1 MKLKYSFLLFI
12 GFLFFACKNTDSD
25 NGMSKVF
32 LRQNNSTEQLPYAEL
47 KMPAKVDM
55 GVFEGDQLKKSTTI
69 LIQNIGNDTLY
80 IHGAQVECDC
90 TELHLND
97 SVVAPYMSTSIDVT
111 LDLSEYPND
120 TIYKTFGVLSNSRTG
135 NVIRCDV
142 FGLRK

>member
-12 GFLFFACKNTDSD
+12 GFLFLACKNTDSD

-32 LRQNNSTEQLPYAEL
+32 SRQNNSTEQLPYAEL

-80 IHGAQVECDC
+80 IRGAKAECDC

-97 SVVAPYMSTSIDVT
+97 SVVAPYRSTSIDVT